1 MWKTLIWLGI
11 AFHILH
17 HYNWLNVDIC
27 TVKNEKGLVLNFDN
41 LVSLEMTELAEIVI
55 KIVLLAII
63 AVFVDKLCYF
73 ILVHQYI
80 SDGFKMWN
88 LM

>member
-1 MWKTLIWLGI
+1 M
-11 AFHILH
+11 
-17 HYNWLNVDIC
+17 
-27 TVKNEKGLVLNFDN
+27 LNFDN

-63 AVFVDKLCYF
+63 AVFVHKLCYF

-80 SDGFKMWN
+80 SDGFKM
-88 LM
+88 